1 MNMNL
6 TLKRYSLEFLVVF
19 LGILSSFAIDN
30 YLEAAQKV
38 EQKNLLLE
46 ELYLSINEDL
56 DQLKI
61 VNGVLDDC
69 LNSIEKLIGK
79 TSRAITNDSIIAYHI
94 SNVSAKMAISFFP
107 QKGIYKQLINT
118 NSFELIEDRILRR
131 KISDLYEH
139 LDERKNAADLKFDFF
154 AESFDKALLNKIYY
168 RTKIQEL
175 ENSVSLSTVIYDP
188 RMSKNF
194 LTDPE
199 FLGYLSNAEKRIYFY
214 KELMKKYAQSMSEI
228 ASRLDYV
235 SSGLKPQLL
244 N

>member
-1 MNMNL
+1 MNISPS
-6 TLKRYSLEFLVVF
+6 LKKHSLEFLVVF

-38 EQKNLLLE
+38 DQKNLLLD

-56 DQLKI
+56 AQLEI
-61 VNGVLDDC
+61 VNEALDDC
-69 LNSIEKLIGK
+69 LNSIERLIGK
-79 TSRAITNDSIIAYHI
+79 SSAMASDSIIAYHI

-107 QKGIYKQLINT
+107 QKGIYNQLINT
-118 NSFELIEDRILRR
+118 NSFELIEDRDLRR

-154 AESFDKALLNKIYY
+154 AESFDKSLLNKIYY

-175 ENSVSLSTVIYDP
+175 ENAVSLSTVIYDQSV
-188 RMSKNF
+188 SKNF
-194 LTDPE
+194 LADPE
-199 FLGYLSNAEKRIYFY
+199 VLGYLSNAEKRIYFY

>member
-1 MNMNL
+1 MNL

-131 KISDLYEH
+131 KIL
-139 LDERKNAADLKFDFF
+139 
-154 AESFDKALLNKIYY
+154 
-168 RTKIQEL
+168 
-175 ENSVSLSTVIYDP
+175 
-188 RMSKNF
+188 M
-194 LTDPE
+194 
-199 FLGYLSNAEKRIYFY
+199 EKR
-214 KELMKKYAQSMSEI
+214 KM
-228 ASRLDYV
+228 
-235 SSGLKPQLL
+235 LK
-244 N
+244 

>member
-1 MNMNL
+1 MNISPS
-6 TLKRYSLEFLVVF
+6 LKKHSLEFLVVF

-38 EQKNLLLE
+38 GQKNLLLD

-56 DQLKI
+56 AQLEI
-61 VNGVLDDC
+61 VNEALDDC
-69 LNSIEKLIGK
+69 LNSIERLIGK
-79 TSRAITNDSIIAYHI
+79 SSAMASDSIIAYHI

-107 QKGIYKQLINT
+107 QKGIYNQLINT
-118 NSFELIEDRILRR
+118 NSFELIEDRELRR

-175 ENSVSLSTVIYDP
+175 ENSVSLSTVIYDHELTE
-188 RMSKNF
+188 NF
-194 LTDPE
+194 LSDPE
-199 FLGYLSNAEKRIYFY
+199 VLGYLSNAEKRIYFY
-214 KELMKKYAQSMSEI
+214 LELMKKYAQSMSEI
-228 ASRLDYV
+228 TSRLEV
-235 SSGLKPQLL
+235 TSPGIKG
-244 N
+244 

>member
-1 MNMNL
+1 MDINR
-6 TLKRYSLEFLVVF
+6 TLKKYSLEFLVVF

-38 EQKNLLLE
+38 DQKNLLLD

-56 DQLKI
+56 AQLEI
-61 VNGVLDDC
+61 VNGALDDC

-79 TSRAITNDSIIAYHI
+79 TSRAMNNDSIIAYHI

-107 QKGIYKQLINT
+107 QKGIYNQLIST
-118 NSFELIEDRILRR
+118 NSFELIEDRELRR

-175 ENSVSLSTVIYDP
+175 ENSVSLSTVIYDHELTE
-188 RMSKNF
+188 NF
-194 LTDPE
+194 LSDPE
-199 FLGYLSNAEKRIYFY
+199 VLGYLSNAEKRIYFY
-214 KELMKKYAQSMSEI
+214 LELMKKYAQSMSEI
-228 ASRLDYV
+228 ASRLEATNPRDQA
-235 SSGLKPQLL
+235 LI